1 MLGVIALEGGEVVL
15 VVDGFFHDPILENV
29 RSLGNRQEIL
39 PIRKPRN
46 PKMGCGEVGWRKGS
60 ARARVT
66 K

>member
-1 MLGVIALEGGEVVL
+1 MVL

-29 RSLGNRQEIL
+29 RSLSNRQETL
-39 PIRKPRN
+39 LIRKPRN
-46 PKMGCGEVGWRKGS
+46 PKMGCGEVGLRKGS